1 MGERLF
7 IRIAT
12 RDLCRHSPGPLCLK
26 RKLCVA
32 LVAYLLTPVWHTK
45 VTAMKFDW
53 HKDRITDETPVTD
66 TYRNTQNVR
75 RFMVEACGPG
85 FRFDQDFMAWVKD
98 GESKTMGQVAGEWL
112 RRHQP

>member
-1 MGERLF
+1 M
-7 IRIAT
+7 
-12 RDLCRHSPGPLCLK
+12 
-26 RKLCVA
+26 
-32 LVAYLLTPVWHTK
+32 
-45 VTAMKFDW
+45 TAMKFDW

-75 RFMVEACGPG
+75 RFMIEACGPG

-98 GESKTMGQVAGEWL
+98 GISKTMGQVAGEWL

>member
-1 MGERLF
+1 
-7 IRIAT
+7 
-12 RDLCRHSPGPLCLK
+12 LCLK

-75 RFMVEACGPG
+75 RFMIEACGPG